1 MNLSPYAS
9 VAEKVTLQA
18 GRLIL
23 KKSNQQYR
31 HSFNQ
36 KENNDFVT
44 SVDIAV
50 NEKIVEE
57 LSKVYPQHGILS
69 EELGHQGN
77 KDSPYQWLVDPLDGT
92 TNFIFAIPHYA
103 VSIALS
109 HNGTPAVGI
118 VYDPV
123 KNELFTATQGC
134 GAYLNGNRIRVSQR
148 EGLNG
153 ALLGTGIPY
162 RSDGPIDAYIE
173 LLRNFIGDTSGIR
186 RLGAASL
193 DLAYTACGRLD
204 GFWEPGL
211 HLWDIAA
218 GVLLVQEAGGLISDL
233 DGRNA
238 HLDSGDILAG
248 SPAIHKEM
256 LQRIKTIKS
265 QGAPRAAGEKRM
277 AGDE

>member
-1 MNLSPYAS
+1 MII
-9 VAEKVTLQA
+9 QQ
-18 GRLIL
+18 
-23 KKSNQQYR
+23 SNQQHR
-31 HSFNQ
+31 RPVSQ
-36 KENNDFVT
+36 KENNDFVS

-69 EELGHQGN
+69 EELGHQGD

-109 HNGTPAVGI
+109 HNGAPSAGV
-118 VYDPV
+118 VYDPI
-123 KNELFTATQGC
+123 KNELFTATQGY

-148 EGLNG
+148 ESLNG

-162 RSDGPIDAYIE
+162 RSEEPIDAYIE
-173 LLRNFIGDTSGIR
+173 LLRTFIGVTSGIR

-218 GVLLVQEAGGLISDL
+218 GVLLVQEAGGFVSDL
-233 DGRNA
+233 NGRNA

-248 SPAIHKEM
+248 APAIHKEM
-256 LQRIKTIKS
+256 LRRIKAIKNR
-265 QGAPRAAGEKRM
+265 GAAP
-277 AGDE
+277 